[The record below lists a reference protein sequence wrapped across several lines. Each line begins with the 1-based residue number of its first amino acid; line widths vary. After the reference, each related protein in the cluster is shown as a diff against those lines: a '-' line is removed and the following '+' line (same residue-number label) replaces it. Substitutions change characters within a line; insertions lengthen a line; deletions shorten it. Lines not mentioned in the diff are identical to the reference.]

1 MTIPLW
7 SALLLAAGFGVLA
20 MRQMP
25 LALALLLALLPT
37 YELRFSVGPVP
48 STLLEVLFLM
58 LAAIWLIRRG
68 GIRGLAIPWGWLL
81 LLFLLTA
88 TVALLMSPNLR
99 GALGQYRAVILEP
112 LLLFLLVADVIRT
125 RAHLRLLLWGLG
137 SGVLL
142 IGYVAFVQ
150 TLGLFPSP
158 EPWISESPPRVA
170 SVFAYPNAVGLFV
183 APLVALF
190 AGLLLVPTSG
200 RVLLLRRRF
209 LLGVGVAGL
218 LAIALSMTRGALVG
232 LLAGFLVVL
241 WYSPRRFRWTVLLA
255 LAFLLI
261 VAVPSTRSQLAAV
274 LQGADVS
281 SDVRGVLWVGT
292 ARLLHAH
299 PITGAGMAGFPILY
313 DQYRLAQHTELLRYP
328 HTMLFNVWVELGLA
342 GVGIF
347 ILLLVRAYQTAARG
361 VRQDQTGLSVGLLA
375 AFTTLLVHGLV
386 DVPYFKND
394 LAMLFWL
401 LLATTVV
408 HRRLAS
414 TE

>member
-1 MTIPLW
+1 MTLPLW
-7 SALLLAAGFGVLA
+7 IVALLTAGFALLA
-20 MRQMP
+20 VRRFH
-25 LALALLLALLPT
+25 LALAILLALLPA
-37 YELRFSVGPVP
+37 YELRFSIGPVP
-48 STLLEVLFLM
+48 STLLEALFLA
-58 LAAIWLIRRG
+58 LTVVWLLRRRG
-68 GIRGLAIPWGWLL
+68 FRGLAIPWRWLL

-88 TVALLMSPNLR
+88 TVALLASPNLR
-99 GALGQYRAVILEP
+99 AALGQYRAIILEP
-112 LLLFLLVADVIRT
+112 LLLFLLVSDVIRT

-142 IGYVAFVQ
+142 IGYVAFGQ

-158 EPWISESPPRVA
+158 EPWISESPPRIA
-170 SVFAYPNAVGLFV
+170 SVFVYPNAVGLFV

-200 RVLLLRRRF
+200 QALLLRRRF
-209 LLGVGVAGL
+209 LLGVSAAGL
-218 LAIALSMTRGALVG
+218 LAITLSMTRGAFVG
-232 LLAGFLVVL
+232 LLAGFLVIL

-255 LAFLLI
+255 MAFLLI
-261 VAVPSTRSQLAAV
+261 TIVPSTRSQLTAV
-274 LQGADVS
+274 LQGTDVS

-299 PITGAGMAGFPILY
+299 PITGAGMAGFAILY
-313 DQYRLAQHTELLRYP
+313 DQYRLAQHTELLLYP

-342 GVGIF
+342 GVGVF

-361 VRQDQTGLSVGLLA
+361 VRQDRTGLSVGLLA

-401 LLATTVV
+401 LLAITVV